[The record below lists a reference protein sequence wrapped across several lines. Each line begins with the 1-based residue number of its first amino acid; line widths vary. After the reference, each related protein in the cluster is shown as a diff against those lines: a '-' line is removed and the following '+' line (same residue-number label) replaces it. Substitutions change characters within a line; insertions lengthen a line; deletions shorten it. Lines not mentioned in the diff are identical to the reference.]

1 MIPHILRQYLLQPS
15 QFAINASADVTHSAD
30 LELNILKTIKS
41 LLSHGSKK
49 TDIGAQICQSELGG
63 YKLAMTKRN
72 KH

>member
-1 MIPHILRQYLLQPS
+1 MLEVFTIL
-15 QFAINASADVTHSAD
+15 DVTHSAD
-30 LELNILKTIKS
+30 LELNILQTIKS